1 MKKDIDLEKVES
13 DITAALL
20 EAASYRMNQKTATV
34 RIKDPSGEKLL
45 FTFQV
50 RGLDEDEWAKCRRQ
64 NLSNRGLRTEE
75 LNNARFLS
83 QVIYEATID
92 EDKERVWK
100 NKAVWQ
106 KLNVVS
112 GVDLVNMLIPPGKK
126 NSIVEAITKLSG
138 YEDDVEDLVG
148 K

>member
-20 EAASYRMNQKTATV
+20 EAASYRMNQKTV
-34 RIKDPSGEKLL
+34 PIRIKDPSGEKLL

-106 KLNVVS
+106 KLNVAS